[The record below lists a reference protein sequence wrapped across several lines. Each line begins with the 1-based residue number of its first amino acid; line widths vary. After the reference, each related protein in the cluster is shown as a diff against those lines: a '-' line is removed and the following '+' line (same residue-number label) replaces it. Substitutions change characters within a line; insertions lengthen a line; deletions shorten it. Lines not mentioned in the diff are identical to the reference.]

1 MLVSMSTKKYN
12 TIWDQVS
19 TDIKNKFDREPVNK
33 NLLTTKI
40 KFHGDDVKDF
50 YKKEIPKADSNHVC
64 LAVISLDSALKKDEN
79 YYLQVFLKECKYIKR
94 KVVKHIMDDL
104 QSSSD
109 DSNDSDEE

>member
-50 YKKEIPKADSNHVC
+50 YKKEIPN
-64 LAVISLDSALKKDEN
+64 
-79 YYLQVFLKECKYIKR
+79 
-94 KVVKHIMDDL
+94 
-104 QSSSD
+104 
-109 DSNDSDEE
+109 